1 MAEPVHPLDP
11 LDPDDAPSPKREA
24 ILNAGCRLFLEYGY
38 GAVTMDAIARDAN
51 VSKRTVY
58 SHFANKESLFAGVMT
73 AMCDLLGDRALPTE
87 TPEGSPEQVLG
98 MFGDKFVNLV
108 TSPNGVA
115 LFRIVVGESARF
127 PELGASFYATG
138 PKRLVGVIA
147 AYLKEQHRKGTLTV
161 PDAERA
167 AIQFLDLAKSGVHL
181 RLILGIGEEATEAEK
196 KDAVDQAVAFFL
208 RAYEL
213 RH

>member
-1 MAEPVHPLDP
+1 MAEPAHP

-58 SHFANKESLFAGVMT
+58 SHFANKEQLFAGVMT
-73 AMCDLLGDRALPTE
+73 AMCDLLGDRALPAE
-87 TPEGSPEQVLG
+87 TPEGSLEQVLE
-98 MFGDKFVNLV
+98 MFGGKFVNLV
-108 TSPNGVA
+108 TSPNGIA
-115 LFRIVVGESARF
+115 LFRIVVGEAARF

-138 PKRLVGVIA
+138 PKRLIDVIA
-147 AYLKEQHRKGTLTV
+147 AYLKEQDRKGTLTV

-167 AIQFLDLAKSGVHL
+167 AMQFLDLAKSGVHL
-181 RLILGIGEEATEAEK
+181 RLLLGVGGEATEAEK
-196 KDAVDQAVAFFL
+196 EDAVRQAVACFL
-208 RAYEL
+208 RVYEP
-213 RH
+213 RP